1 MGRVTICWS
10 PLPIEH
16 GRSFIFGPRSG
27 RTYLLDADVAD
38 SGLIPRLLG
47 LKRANR
53 QAELADPAISV
64 LPASTASGVDVGWV
78 LPRLYRFVH
87 RHRVIA
93 STSRVLIVSRTVA
106 RLRAPREWT
115 VNDIGQFI
123 QAVEEQAGASDCYP
137 RALITAHLCI
147 RSRQNC
153 SIAFGMLGSH
163 TKSARLVRFQSSCA
177 LRTRPAPLVV
187 PATRRDRNHILIKS
201 LTSTSY

>member
-153 SIAFGMLGSH
+153 SIAFGMLAPTPNLH
-163 TKSARLVRFQSSCA
+163 AWCA
-177 LRTRPAPLVV
+177 SNRVV
-187 PATRRDRNHILIKS
+187 PYEPDPPHWWYRPLAVIEI
-201 LTSTSY
+201 TS